1 MEIININDIEE
12 LIICKYKIETEL
24 LEQGKIDKKQTLDEF
39 LKTYAYLDVM
49 YKIKNLTIP
58 FAFKKINNIDY
69 LFVINN
75 DKVQLDLILNKLK
88 LIRYDFN
95 NLTKISNEEILKS
108 ENIDEIEYLIYKNSY
123 YR

>member
-1 MEIININDIEE
+1 MKLIN
-12 LIICKYKIETEL
+12 L
-24 LEQGKIDKKQTLDEF
+24 
-39 LKTYAYLDVM
+39 
-49 YKIKNLTIP
+49 IKNLTIL
-58 FAFKKINNIDY
+58 FSFKKINNIDY

-75 DKVQLDLILNKLK
+75 DKIQLDLILNKLK

-108 ENIDEIEYLIYKNSY
+108 ENIDEIECLIYKNSY